1 MYKFLLKKNH
11 FAIEFYFFFVDIID
25 IQFLFNKSQILI
37 DKLDINV
44 RYSETDQMSFVYHGN
59 YVKYFEMGRISWLK
73 KLGFSYKKIEEDGI
87 LLPVIDLK
95 INFKQPA
102 MFDDK
107 LTLITTLAK
116 LPSYMI
122 EFNYEI
128 LKDDKIIT
136 LGYTKLIFLNSKTNK
151 PIRCPKKI
159 LDSLNKV

>member
-1 MYKFLLKKNH
+1 L
-11 FAIEFYFFFVDIID
+11 E
-25 IQFLFNKSQILI
+25 

-73 KLGFSYKKIEEDGI
+73 KLGFSYKKMEESGI

-95 INFKQPA
+95 INFKQSA

-107 LTLITTLAK
+107 LTLITRLVK

-122 EFNYEI
+122 EFDYEI
-128 LKDDKIIT
+128 IKDRKIIT
-136 LGYTKLIFLNSKTNK
+136 LGYTKLIFLSSKTNK

-159 LDSLNKV
+159 LDAIK

>member
-1 MYKFLLKKNH
+1 M
-11 FAIEFYFFFVDIID
+11 E
-25 IQFLFNKSQILI
+25 

-73 KLGFSYKKIEEDGI
+73 KLGFSYKKMEESGI

-95 INFKQPA
+95 INFKQSA

-107 LTLITTLAK
+107 LTLITRLVK

-122 EFNYEI
+122 EFDYEI
-128 LKDDKIIT
+128 IKDRKIIT
-136 LGYTKLIFLNSKTNK
+136 LGYTKLIFLSSKTNK

-159 LDSLNKV
+159 LDAIK

>member
-1 MYKFLLKKNH
+1 
-11 FAIEFYFFFVDIID
+11 
-25 IQFLFNKSQILI
+25 LFNKSQILI

-73 KLGFSYKKIEEDGI
+73 KLGFSYKKMEEDGI

-159 LDSLNKV
+159 LDALNKV